1 MLAPRSLTA
10 LPTSDGASHCL
21 NREKLKFWRSSG
33 TLVTPWC
40 TSVALS
46 LRWRPCPFYFFFFFS
61 PPSRPLAPPQ
71 ACSSSLAQVPSW
83 LLSSSLLTDP
93 IVPSSS
99 CYSSLPILILYFA
112 FQVELGRLLS
122 SSAATPRIT
131 ALYLYIIPPVP

>member
-33 TLVTPWC
+33 TGDSVVYLC
-40 TSVALS
+40 GSVAAVETLS
-46 LRWRPCPFYFFFFFS
+46 FLLFFFFS